1 LLLHI
6 YIKNIGLISEVKI
19 DFQQGLNV
27 LTGETGAGKTIII
40 DALQLAVG
48 SRAHTELIRSGAEK
62 AIVEAAFEQEWS
74 AGLVQLLA
82 EQGIILSPEDCLV
95 LTREITRSGKNICRV
110 NGQVVTLSFYRLIG
124 TSLADLHVQHEQN
137 TLLNQ
142 ERHRDLLDHFGGYE
156 LLNILEQVKKAY
168 QTWQETSS
176 RLDRLKLEEEER
188 KRRID
193 ELRHQIEE
201 LQQAGL
207 QLGEEEDLIR
217 EKSVLVNA
225 EKIVMLSDEAYRQL
239 YDGGNGQPAVMDLLA
254 AAVDSLKN
262 LVLYDSRV
270 DNILTLIE
278 NSLYQVEDA
287 ARELADYRDSVEYN
301 PQRLEVVEERLN
313 LLKTLQRK
321 YGTDIAGL
329 MKALDNAVAELHNLL
344 NVDEEMAGLSKEL
357 ELATAGY
364 YHYAEQLTQARH
376 KAAGLL
382 EEGIAAEL
390 SFLEMGKV
398 TFKVEFTPLAEP
410 SPNGVEQVEFL
421 ISTNQGEPLKPMAK
435 IASGGELS
443 RIMLALKSLLAKTD
457 DKDVLVFDEVDAGIG
472 GRALQAV
479 AEKLYKL
486 GEQRQ
491 VICVTHAPQVAAYAG
506 AHYLISKEVEGTR
519 TVTKVAF
526 LDRESRLRELARMLG
541 GKTITEITIQHANQM
556 LKNSHID

>member
-1 LLLHI
+1 
-6 YIKNIGLISEVKI
+6 
-19 DFQQGLNV
+19 
-27 LTGETGAGKTIII
+27 
-40 DALQLAVG
+40 
-48 SRAHTELIRSGAEK
+48 
-62 AIVEAAFEQEWS
+62 
-74 AGLVQLLA
+74 
-82 EQGIILSPEDCLV
+82 
-95 LTREITRSGKNICRV
+95 
-110 NGQVVTLSFYRLIG
+110 
-124 TSLADLHVQHEQN
+124 
-137 TLLNQ
+137 LNQ
-142 ERHRDLLDHFGGYE
+142 ERHRELLDHFGGDE

-176 RLDRLKLEEEER
+176 RLARLKLEEEER
-188 KRRID
+188 KRHID
-193 ELRHQIEE
+193 DLRHQIDE

-239 YDGGNGQPAVMDLLA
+239 YDGTNGQPTATDLLA

-262 LVLYDSRV
+262 LVSYDSRV
-270 DNILTLIE
+270 DKILALIE

-301 PQRLEVVEERLN
+301 PQRLEIVEERLN

-321 YGTDIAGL
+321 FGTDMPGL
-329 MKALDNAVAELHNLL
+329 MQALDNAAAQLHNLL
-344 NVDEEMAGLSKEL
+344 NVDEELAVLNREVEL
-357 ELATAGY
+357 VTADY
-364 YHYAEQLTQARH
+364 YHHAEQLSQARH

-398 TFKVEFTPLAEP
+398 TFKIEFTPVTEP

-421 ISTNQGEPLKPMAK
+421 ISANQGEPLKPMAK

-443 RIMLALKSLLAKTD
+443 RIMLALKSLLVKID
-457 DKDVLVFDEVDAGIG
+457 DKDVLVFDEVDTGIG

-479 AEKLYKL
+479 AEKLSKL
-486 GEQRQ
+486 GEQCQ
-491 VICVTHAPQVAAYAG
+491 VICVTHAPQVAAHAK
-506 AHYLISKEVEGTR
+506 AHYLISKGVEGNR

-526 LDRESRLRELARMLG
+526 LDRESRLKELARMLG
-541 GKTITEITIQHANQM
+541 GKNITDITIQHADQM
-556 LKNSHID
+556 LKNSHIN

>member
-1 LLLHI
+1 MLQHI
-6 YIKNIGLISEVKI
+6 YIKNIGLISEVRI
-19 DFQQGLNV
+19 DFQRGLNV

-40 DALQLAVG
+40 DALQLAIG
-48 SRAHTELIRSGAEK
+48 GRAQAELMRSGAEK
-62 AIVEAAFEQEWS
+62 AIVEAAFDQEWS

-82 EQGIILSPEDCLV
+82 EQDIVLSPEDCLV

-110 NGQVVTLSFYRLIG
+110 NGQVVTLAFYRLVG
-124 TSLADLHVQHEQN
+124 TSLADLHMQHEQN

-142 ERHRDLLDHFGGYE
+142 ERHRELLDHFGGDE

-176 RLDRLKLEEEER
+176 RLARLKLEEEER
-188 KRRID
+188 KRHID
-193 ELRHQIEE
+193 DLRHQIDE

-239 YDGGNGQPAVMDLLA
+239 YDGTNGQPTATDLLA

-262 LVLYDSRV
+262 LVSYDSRV
-270 DNILTLIE
+270 DKILALIE

-301 PQRLEVVEERLN
+301 PQRLEIVEERLN

-321 YGTDIAGL
+321 FGTDMPGL
-329 MKALDNAVAELHNLL
+329 MQALDNAAAQLHNLL
-344 NVDEEMAGLSKEL
+344 NVDEELAVLNREVEL
-357 ELATAGY
+357 VTADY
-364 YHYAEQLTQARH
+364 YHHAEQLSQARH

-398 TFKVEFTPLAEP
+398 TFKIEFTPVTEP

-421 ISTNQGEPLKPMAK
+421 ISANQGEPLKPMAK

-443 RIMLALKSLLAKTD
+443 RIMLALKSLLVKID
-457 DKDVLVFDEVDAGIG
+457 DKDVLVFDEVDTGIG

-479 AEKLYKL
+479 AEKLSKL
-486 GEQRQ
+486 GEQCQ
-491 VICVTHAPQVAAYAG
+491 VICVTHAPQVAAHAK
-506 AHYLISKEVEGTR
+506 AHYLISKGVEGNR

-526 LDRESRLRELARMLG
+526 LDRESRLKELARMLG
-541 GKTITEITIQHANQM
+541 GKNITDITIQHADQM
-556 LKNSHID
+556 LKNSHIN

>member
-1 LLLHI
+1 M
-6 YIKNIGLISEVKI
+6 
-19 DFQQGLNV
+19 
-27 LTGETGAGKTIII
+27 
-40 DALQLAVG
+40 
-48 SRAHTELIRSGAEK
+48 RSGAEK
-62 AIVEAAFEQEWS
+62 AIVEAAFDQEWS

-82 EQGIILSPEDCLV
+82 EQDIVLSPEDCLV

-110 NGQVVTLSFYRLIG
+110 NGQVVTLAFYRLVG
-124 TSLADLHVQHEQN
+124 TSLADLHMQHEQN

-142 ERHRDLLDHFGGYE
+142 ERHRELLDHFGGDE

-176 RLDRLKLEEEER
+176 RLARLKLEEEER
-188 KRRID
+188 KRHID
-193 ELRHQIEE
+193 DLRHQIDE

-239 YDGGNGQPAVMDLLA
+239 YDGTNGQPTATDLLA

-262 LVLYDSRV
+262 LVSYDSRV
-270 DNILTLIE
+270 DKILALIE

-301 PQRLEVVEERLN
+301 PQRLEIVEERLN

-321 YGTDIAGL
+321 FGTDMPGL
-329 MKALDNAVAELHNLL
+329 MQALDNAAAQLHNLL
-344 NVDEEMAGLSKEL
+344 NVDEELAVLNREVEL
-357 ELATAGY
+357 VTADY
-364 YHYAEQLTQARH
+364 YHHAEQLSQARH

-398 TFKVEFTPLAEP
+398 TFKIEFTPVTEP

-421 ISTNQGEPLKPMAK
+421 ISANQGEPLKPMAK

-443 RIMLALKSLLAKTD
+443 RIMLALKSLLVKIEKYCIIILI
-457 DKDVLVFDEVDAGIG
+457 KDNN
-472 GRALQAV
+472 
-479 AEKLYKL
+479 
-486 GEQRQ
+486 
-491 VICVTHAPQVAAYAG
+491 TW
-506 AHYLISKEVEGTR
+506 
-519 TVTKVAF
+519 
-526 LDRESRLRELARMLG
+526 
-541 GKTITEITIQHANQM
+541 
-556 LKNSHID
+556 